1 MVSDQLT
8 SWYQLNKR
16 DLPWRETRD
25 PYFIW
30 LSEVILQ
37 QTRVAQGFDYYLRFT
52 NQFPD
57 VSSLAN
63 ASEDEVLKL
72 WQGLGYYSRA
82 RNLHHA
88 AKEIVS
94 NYKGN
99 FPKEYNQIRSLK
111 GIGDYTAAA
120 IASFAFDLPYA
131 VLDGNVFRFLSR
143 YYGIDEPIN
152 SPKAKKIFSELA
164 QDILNKRNPA
174 MHNQAIMEFG
184 ALQCTPTNPNCSRCP
199 IIETCSAYHNKQVAS
214 LPIKI
219 KKVKVTNR
227 YFYYFIILD
236 NGNTFIHQRT
246 GNDIWKGLFQFPL
259 FESPNELTDMQI
271 AESNYV
277 EQLFNSIDYSIVQM
291 SESIKHILTHRHIY
305 TKFIIVEIKGGKSKK
320 HFDDCIIV
328 ELTQLS
334 KFAWPRV
341 IDRYFEKQKF
351 DLIE

>member
-37 QTRVAQGFDYYLRFT
+37 QTRVAQGLDYYLKFT
-52 NQFPD
+52 HQFPD

-120 IASFAFDLPYA
+120 IASFAFDLPHA

-143 YYGIDEPIN
+143 YYGIHEPIN

-199 IIETCSAYHNKQVAS
+199 LIATCSAYHNKQVAN

-219 KKVKVTNR
+219 KKVNVTNR
-227 YFYYFIILD
+227 YFYYFIVLD

-259 FESPNELTDMQI
+259 LESTNELTDMQI
-271 AESNYV
+271 VESNYV
-277 EQLFNSIDYSIVQM
+277 EQLFSSLDYVIVQM

-305 TKFIIVEIKGGKSKK
+305 TKFIIVEINGGMTNKQ
-320 HFDDCIIV
+320 FDVYKRV
-328 ELTQLS
+328 ELKQLS

-351 DLIE
+351 DSIE